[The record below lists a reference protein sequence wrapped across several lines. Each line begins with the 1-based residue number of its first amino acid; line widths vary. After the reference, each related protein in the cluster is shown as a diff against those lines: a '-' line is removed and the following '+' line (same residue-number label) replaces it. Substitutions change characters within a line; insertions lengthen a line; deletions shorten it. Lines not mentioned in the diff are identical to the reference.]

1 MITRVNAGEDAKLAG
16 RSFRSIAIS
25 RNLATV
31 VTCRRARL
39 MGGNIHSMKLGQSHR
54 EQHRFLLDDV
64 ATEDRNS
71 GTKPVSL
78 FVNAHSHFA

>member
-1 MITRVNAGEDAKLAG
+1 
-16 RSFRSIAIS
+16 
-25 RNLATV
+25 
-31 VTCRRARL
+31 